1 MANFVIDKSRFNDE
15 QLAKYEE
22 LVAIGKAEVD
32 PAANHEQMEGEEP
45 TVPPVKKP
53 TEKAE
58 VENMDTKKSAP
69 EMAPE
74 LQAALDELAE
84 LKKSFQMNEMLEVA
98 KKYAPALGKDEKK
111 LAQTLYDMKKSNE
124 ANYNAY
130 IDILAESAAL
140 VEKSGTFAEIGKSG
154 NGGSYNGLTGSEAKA
169 DAKAKEIMK
178 ADPNMSYTEAIA
190 KAWEDP
196 ELMAECDAEYF
207 GN

>member
-15 QLAKYEE
+15 QLAQYEA

-32 PAANHEQMEGEEP
+32 PAADHDGDGAPAPQNTNTEENPME
-45 TVPPVKKP
+45 
-53 TEKAE
+53 
-58 VENMDTKKSAP
+58 KSAP
-69 EMAPE
+69 EMSPE
-74 LQAALDELAE
+74 LKAALDELAD

-98 KKYAPALGKDEKK
+98 KKYAPSLGKDEKA

-130 IDILAESAAL
+130 VAVLAESVEL

-154 NGGSYNGLTGSEAKA
+154 HGGSYNGLSGAEAKV

-178 ADPNMSYTEAIA
+178 ADPNIGYTEAVA

-196 ELMAECDAEYF
+196 ALAAEYDAEYF

>member
-53 TEKAE
+53 TTTE
-58 VENMDTKKSAP
+58 VEDMDTKKSAP
-69 EMAPE
+69 EMDPA
-74 LQAALDELAE
+74 LQAALDELAD

-98 KKYAPALGKDEKK
+98 KKYAPALGKDEKQ

-154 NGGSYNGLTGSEAKA
+154 HGGSYSSLSGAEAKA
-169 DAKAKEIMK
+169 DAKAKDIMK
-178 ADPNMSYTEAIA
+178 ADPNISYTEAIA